1 MFTKL
6 KGLTMSESS
15 DLQEIVILV
24 DIRLKRIE
32 KEVAKLRQAVANGSF
47 DSRSLVG
54 DAVLVIE
61 GQLKQIREEIPKS
74 KDGNEPA

>member
-1 MFTKL
+1 
-6 KGLTMSESS
+6 MSASS

-24 DIRLKRIE
+24 DIRLARIE
-32 KEVAKLRQAVANGSF
+32 KEVAKLKKAVADGIF

-61 GQLKQIREEIPKS
+61 GQLSQIREDIPKF
-74 KDGNEPA
+74 KE